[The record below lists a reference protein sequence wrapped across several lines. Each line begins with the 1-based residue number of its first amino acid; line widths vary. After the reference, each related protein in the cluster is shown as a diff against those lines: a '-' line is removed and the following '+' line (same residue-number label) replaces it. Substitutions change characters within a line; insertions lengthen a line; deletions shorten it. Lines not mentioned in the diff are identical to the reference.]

1 MSERDLADATE
12 APRELSLRER
22 LQVDSLRGYNAT
34 GVHWLSGSKCHTD
47 LLGCFKSFCG
57 SIGWTIGHL
66 QIFAD
71 SHRGFGP
78 IVSLSVNRDAR
89 SLQIVSTGWHCTR
102 LPKPVQ
108 RQETN
113 FKTSKTLENHSWVL
127 LVLVSPCNKI
137 TECVRMH
144 YALI

>member
-1 MSERDLADATE
+1 MPQVCTGCQVRNAIQICWVVSNLSVE
-12 APRELSLRER
+12 A
-22 LQVDSLRGYNAT
+22 
-34 GVHWLSGSKCHTD
+34 LSGR
-47 LLGCFKSFCG
+47 L
-57 SIGWTIGHL
+57 GHL

-78 IVSLSVNRDAR
+78 IVSLSVNSDAR

-102 LPKPVQ
+102 LRKPVQ